1 MSSPA
6 GQLREQAASGP
17 RGSPPRLV
25 HPQRPR
31 LRACVTAPSITT
43 SNACREALTSP
54 KSAEKATDLLNRVA
68 VFTSPSVE
76 FPPATVGSLP
86 SQIEAPPGSLPSLEI
101 ASGQDMGDVDQSCT
115 SPMPTNEPPQSFANE
130 NRRGLLFQFP
140 GIRYM
145 GVRGA
150 NWQRRSRVRLSV
162 FFATVKR
169 KHSISTGV
177 RTVAGK

>member
-1 MSSPA
+1 MTNERTWDCSDKALSHRLDELLRQQCTEKHSIQTLQQSLTSTMSSPA

-54 KSAEKATDLLNRVA
+54 QSAEKATDLLNRVA

-76 FPPATVGSLP
+76 FPTVRSLP
-86 SQIEAPPGSLPSLEI
+86 SQIEAPPGSLPSLET
-101 ASGQDMGDVDQSCT
+101 ASDQDMGDVQQSYPGCYF
-115 SPMPTNEPPQSFANE
+115 S
-130 NRRGLLFQFP
+130 FP
-140 GIRYM
+140 GFDT
-145 GVRGA
+145 
-150 NWQRRSRVRLSV
+150 WECEEQ
-162 FFATVKR
+162 
-169 KHSISTGV
+169 
-177 RTVAGK
+177 AGKGDQGFG